1 MKNSIIIE
9 TTNDKYE
16 FIINIYNT
24 TKELAK
30 NKKIP
35 LGYARRLV
43 NMKRK
48 NKTNFYR
55 IWLNKGC

>member
-30 NKKIP
+30 NKKIS
-35 LGYARRLV
+35 LGYAGRLV

-55 IWLNKGC
+55 IWLNKEY